1 MMKQIFAVI
10 FFILI
15 FYFAGGNEKSYF
27 FEKIS
32 PESGFA
38 FDAIQTITEDNNGFI
53 WFGCNNGLYH
63 YNTSVIEKISLIP
76 PQANSPQSFAI
87 SKIYNDLSGQLW
99 VCSEYGVYRY
109 ISSMNHFEYVHFL
122 FPDSTST
129 RFTPAENI
137 LQFDFNTYVVVFQGE
152 LYSFKKNDTVLKKI
166 NREFDTNI
174 NNISYIGKD
183 EKGNLLVG
191 TSDGKVFYGK
201 NIHAGLA
208 LLFDSKNNTVRSVCL
223 DENKYYIGYEGQG
236 VDVVN
241 LDGTKIYELNENLP
255 GKQRIVNNRV
265 RQIIKRANGEIWI
278 GTYQG
283 ITIITPDKNIEI
295 TNKLEYGLPNNS
307 IYEFYQGKNNGI
319 WIGTWAGGIAYYHD
333 FNYHFKHVKKV
344 PYEKNEPKSI
354 ISSFAQSLNGKIFVG
369 SEQAGISIFD
379 SQKTEFSKRDVL
391 FDKKEIQRIKSLVSN
406 DSDKL
411 LIGTFDAGV
420 WIYDQKTGNLKNI
433 ENSLL
438 KKSSIYI
445 TSVWLNN
452 SFWIATRGN
461 GLFKYNPENEKTEE
475 INFEV
480 SDASKPGAQRIWK
493 LLFDSAHNLWICTD
507 EGIFVKGAGTAG
519 IEKRLRTDSIFNL
532 GKSMI
537 YSICEDK
544 KGRLWLGTRGKGLF
558 VYYPENDS
566 VGKNLTKNMDV
577 YSILKDN
584 NHDMWF
590 TTNHGIFR
598 YKLDNEETVRFT
610 SFDRLSGEQYTPNSA
625 YLCENGELLFGSSN
639 GFNIINPSD
648 IQKNTIEPKIFPS
661 KILVN
666 NIPLA
671 SAQDVSTNSL
681 QVAEIEELKLKYNQ
695 NSITI
700 GVVTDNFIKPDKNIF
715 RYRLQNYTEEWVE
728 TGYNQ
733 DISFTKIPPGKYTF
747 EVFGANNDGLW
758 STSPY
763 QLEITILHPLLLRW
777 YAKIAYLFVLLG
789 VAFLVFKELR
799 FRIRLRKEIM
809 AERFKNEAQQMLYAE
824 KLKFFTNISHEI
836 RTPLTLIISPLKNLI
851 KKFQYDES
859 TTKHLHIIQRNSKR
873 LLRLT
878 NQILDLRL
886 IESGKL
892 NPNFQKTEL
901 IHLTAET
908 YKCFELQFVE
918 KQINF
923 IFTST
928 LKSLWINIDSDMT
941 EKILYNLI
949 SNALKF
955 SHEKGQ
961 IIFSVENKHLKPED
975 YKGYV
980 SSGDQFAG
988 EAVEIKVRDFG
999 KGIKPEILPR
1009 IFERFTKDPDEKDT
1023 GTGIGLNLCQEYA
1036 RLNNGN
1042 ILVSSE
1048 PGRGATFIFN
1058 IPIDNVELEKE
1069 NIILQFP
1076 LEKTEYKTSENETIT
1091 NARGNKKIILLAED
1105 NDELRAYLKDYLS
1118 HYFKIITAKNGKQ
1131 AVEITKEI
1139 KPDIVITDI
1148 LMPEKDGIEVIQVLK
1163 DNYQTSHIPVIVLT
1177 ALYEGDYQMK
1187 SILKGADAYLVKPV
1201 DESLLLAQIENIL
1214 ISREMI
1220 EKRLKVSNETHHET
1234 LGLNGD
1240 SVIANAEKLIENNL
1254 QNVDFDTIMLAKA
1267 LHISR
1272 STLHRKIKSA
1282 TNQSPTE
1289 FIRDIRLK
1297 NAVMLLKKG
1306 KYNIDEIGAFVGF
1319 NSTSY
1324 FIRSFKQKYGKTPK
1338 EYYTSSTKI

>member
-1 MMKQIFAVI
+1 MKRIVAVV
-10 FFILI
+10 FFILS
-15 FYFAGGNEKSYF
+15 FYFAEGNEKNYF

-99 VCSEYGVYRY
+99 VCSEFGVYKY
-109 ISSMNHFEYVHFL
+109 VSSINHFEYVHFL

-129 RFTPAENI
+129 RFLPAENI
-137 LQFDFNTYVVVFQGE
+137 LQFNANDYVIVIEGS
-152 LYSFKKNDTVLKKI
+152 LYSFSKNDTVLKKADRKI
-166 NREFDTNI
+166 ENI
-174 NNISYIGKD
+174 KENISYLGKD
-183 EKGNLLVG
+183 ETGNLLIG
-191 TSDGKVFYGK
+191 TEQGRVFFGKDIYDG
-201 NIHAGLA
+201 LS
-208 LLFDSKNNTVRSVCL
+208 LLSSSGNTIVRSVCF
-223 DENKYYIGYEGQG
+223 DENKYYIGYEGDG

-241 LDGTKIYELNENLP
+241 LNGMKIFELNENLP
-255 GKQRIVNNRV
+255 GKHHIANNRV
-265 RQIIKRANGEIWI
+265 RQIIKRPNGEIWI

-283 ITIITPDKNIEI
+283 ITIITAEKNIEI
-295 TNKLEYGLPNNS
+295 TNKPENGLPNNS
-307 IYEFYQGKNNGI
+307 IYEFFQGKDNGI
-319 WIGTWAGGIAYYHD
+319 WIGTWAGGVAYYHD
-333 FNYHFKHVKKV
+333 FIYHFKHIKKV
-344 PYEKNEPKSI
+344 PYENNEPKSI
-354 ISSFAQSLNGKIFVG
+354 ISSFAQSLNGNIFIG

-379 SQKTEFSKRDVL
+379 VQKKEFSKRDVL
-391 FDKKEIQRIKSLVSN
+391 FDTKEMQRIKSLISN
-406 DSDKL
+406 GADKL

-420 WIYDQKTGNLKNI
+420 WLYDQKTEKLKNV
-433 ENSLL
+433 NSSIL
-438 KKSSIYI
+438 KKSSNY
-445 TSVWLNN
+445 TASAYLNN
-452 SFWIATRGN
+452 TFWIGTRGN
-461 GLFKYNPENEKTEE
+461 GVFKYNLENEKPEK
-475 INFEV
+475 IIFEGM
-480 SDASKPGAQRIWK
+480 DAENPGVERVWK

-507 EGIFVKGAGTAG
+507 EGIFVKGAGATS
-519 IEKRLRTDSIFNL
+519 IEKRLRNDSVFNL

-537 YSICEDK
+537 YSICKDK
-544 KGRLWLGTRGKGLF
+544 NGRLWLGTRGKGLF
-558 VYYPENDS
+558 VYHPENDS
-566 VGKNLTKNMDV
+566 VGMNLMKNMDV
-577 YSILKDN
+577 YSIIKDK
-584 NHDMWF
+584 NHDMWV

-598 YKLDNEETVRFT
+598 YSLDNEETVRFT
-610 SFDRLSGEQYTPNSA
+610 SFDGLSGEQYTPNSA
-625 YLCENGELLFGSSN
+625 YLCDNGELLFGSSN

-648 IQKNTIEPKIFPS
+648 IQTNTIEPKIFLS

-666 NIPLA
+666 NKPLA
-671 SAQDVSTNSL
+671 SIQVVSANSL
-681 QVAEIEELKLKYNQ
+681 QVAEIKDLELKYNQ

-700 GVVTDNFIKPDKNIF
+700 GVVTDNFIKPEKNKF

-733 DISFTKIPPGKYTF
+733 DITFTKIPPGKYTF

-763 QLEITILHPLLLRW
+763 QLEISIMHPLLLRW

-789 VAFLVFKELR
+789 VAFVVFKELR

-859 TTKHLHIIQRNSKR
+859 TTKHLNIVQRNSKR

-901 IHLTAET
+901 IHLATET

-923 IFTST
+923 IFSST
-928 LKSLWINIDSDMT
+928 LKSIWINIDSDMT

-961 IIFSVENKHLKPED
+961 IIFSVENKQLIPED

-980 SSGDQFAG
+980 SSGDQFTG

-999 KGIKPEILPR
+999 KGIKPEILPK

-1042 ILVSSE
+1042 ILASSE
-1048 PGRGATFIFN
+1048 LGKGATFIFN
-1058 IPIDNVELEKE
+1058 IPINNMEFEEE
-1069 NIILQFP
+1069 NIIVQFP
-1076 LEKTEYKTSENETIT
+1076 LEIAENKTSDDETKIYT
-1091 NARGNKKIILLAED
+1091 GGNKKVILLAED
-1105 NDELRAYLKDYLS
+1105 NDELRSYLKDYLS

-1131 AVEITKEI
+1131 AVEIAQEI
-1139 KPDIVITDI
+1139 KPDIIITDI

-1163 DNYQTSHIPVIVLT
+1163 DNNQTSHIPVIVLT
-1177 ALYEGDYQMK
+1177 ALYESDYQMK

-1220 EKRLKVSNETHHET
+1220 GKRLKISNEVHNET
-1234 LGLNGD
+1234 MAMNGD
-1240 SVIANAEKLIENNL
+1240 SVLANAEKLVENNL
-1254 QNVDFDTIMLAKA
+1254 QNTDFDTNMLAKA

-1297 NAVMLLKKG
+1297 NAVTLLKKG
-1306 KYNIDEIGAFVGF
+1306 KYNIDEIGVFVGF

-1324 FIRSFKQKYGKTPK
+1324 FIRSFKKKYGKTPK
-1338 EYYTSSTKI
+1338 EFYLNSTN